1 MKIKFCEQ
9 SVSILLICA
18 SINTGVLSSEMRMRS
33 GSVALLGTPIDPLSW
48 EQALGRILRWAS
60 ARQSRMI
67 CLCNVHVVV
76 SARHDEAL
84 AQALQ
89 LADMSTPDGAP
100 VAWLMRKI
108 GWPEQQRISGP
119 DLMWR
124 LIAEAVRLQLPVFL
138 LGSTETTLARLTQRL
153 QQVFPDLQ
161 IAGMLSPPFRQLS
174 ATEDAQMVEIIN
186 NSGARLLFVGLGCP
200 KQEIWM
206 AAQRDRVQAVMLGV
220 GAAFDYHAGVLPR
233 APQNWQRLGLEW
245 LYRLWREPTRLIKR
259 YLVTNSLFLLAL
271 PGELWR
277 RTRH

>member
-84 AQALQ
+84 ARALQ
-89 LADMSTPDGAP
+89 VADMSTPDGAP

-233 APQNWQRLGLEW
+233 APQSWQRLGLEW

>member
-84 AQALQ
+84 ARALQ
-89 LADMSTPDGAP
+89 VADMSTPDGAP

>member
-9 SVSILLICA
+9 SVSTLLICA
-18 SINTGVLSSEMRMRS
+18 SINLDVLSSEIRMRS

-60 ARQSRMI
+60 ARQSRMV

-76 SARHDEAL
+76 SARQDEAL
-84 AQALQ
+84 ARALRV
-89 LADMSTPDGAP
+89 ADMSTPDGAP

-124 LIAEAVRLQLPVFL
+124 LIAEAERLQLPVFL

-174 ATEDAQMVEIIN
+174 AAEDAQMVEIIN

-233 APQNWQRLGLEW
+233 APQSWQRWGLEW
-245 LYRLWREPTRLIKR
+245 LYRLWREPSRLMKR
-259 YLVTNSLFLLAL
+259 YLITNSLFLLAL

-277 RTRH
+277 RPRL

>member
-84 AQALQ
+84 ARALQ

>member
-233 APQNWQRLGLEW
+233 APQSWQRLGLEW

>member
-1 MKIKFCEQ
+1 
-9 SVSILLICA
+9 
-18 SINTGVLSSEMRMRS
+18 MRS
-33 GSVALLGTPIDPLSW
+33 GGVDLLGTRIDTLSW
-48 EQALGRILRWAS
+48 EQALGRILRWAMQ
-60 ARQSRMI
+60 RQSRMV

-76 SARHDEAL
+76 TARQDEDL
-84 AQALQ
+84 ARALQ
-89 LADMSTPDGAP
+89 HADMSTPDGAP

-119 DLMWR
+119 DLMWH
-124 LIAEAVRLQLPVFL
+124 LMAEAERLQLPVFL

-161 IAGMLSPPFRQLS
+161 IAGMLSPPFRRLS
-174 ATEDAQMVEIIN
+174 ASEDAHMVEIIN

-206 AAQRDRVQAVMLGV
+206 AAQRDRLQVVMLGV

-233 APQNWQRLGLEW
+233 APQSWQRLGLEW
-245 LYRLWREPTRLIKR
+245 LFRLYQEPSRLLKR
-259 YLVTNSLFLLAL
+259 YLITNSLFLLAL

>member
-1 MKIKFCEQ
+1 
-9 SVSILLICA
+9 
-18 SINTGVLSSEMRMRS
+18 MRS
-33 GSVALLGTPIDPLSW
+33 GSVALLGSPIDALSW

-60 ARQSRMI
+60 ARQSRMV

-76 SARHDEAL
+76 SARRDETL
-84 AQALQ
+84 ARALQ
-89 LADMSTPDGAP
+89 IADMSTPDGAP

-124 LIAEAVRLQLPVFL
+124 LLAEAERLQLPVFL

-161 IAGMLSPPFRQLS
+161 IAGMLSPPFRELS
-174 ATEDAQMVEIIN
+174 AAEDAQMVEIIN

-206 AAQRDRVQAVMLGV
+206 AAQRDRIQAVMLGV

-233 APQNWQRLGLEW
+233 APQSWQRLGLEW
-245 LYRLWREPTRLIKR
+245 LYRLWREPSRLMKR
-259 YLVTNSLFLLAL
+259 YLITNSLFLLAL

-277 RTRH
+277 RPRH